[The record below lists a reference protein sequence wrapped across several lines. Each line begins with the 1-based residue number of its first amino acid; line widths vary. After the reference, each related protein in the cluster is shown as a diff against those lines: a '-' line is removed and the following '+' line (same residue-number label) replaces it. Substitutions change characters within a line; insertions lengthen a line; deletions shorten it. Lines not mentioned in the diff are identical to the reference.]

1 MAKHATLVEELLAFE
16 YSTVWQ
22 GSTLSLLFGQHL
34 LLGPQASLLPF
45 GKDMGSKIS
54 W

>member
-22 GSTLSLLFGQHL
+22 AGLYAFTSLWSTFVAFWKGY
-34 LLGPQASLLPF
+34 G
-45 GKDMGSKIS
+45 IEN
-54 W
+54 